1 MRSKVPGSGDLPKK
15 KKIKTARV
23 DFCLPSATSSL
34 LFAESTPRPTNIMSN
49 DRETTT
55 AGNVLLSQ
63 PVVIDNGTASIKA
76 GFAGSS
82 KPKVVVA
89 TKVGR
94 TKHQRVMP
102 GGALEDNVDSSNNQQ
117 YYCGNKLDEHRGAFY
132 LEHPMDHG
140 EIQSWEAMERL
151 WEVRSI
157 LS

>member
-1 MRSKVPGSGDLPKK
+1 
-15 KKIKTARV
+15 
-23 DFCLPSATSSL
+23 
-34 LFAESTPRPTNIMSN
+34 MSN

>member
-1 MRSKVPGSGDLPKK
+1 
-15 KKIKTARV
+15 
-23 DFCLPSATSSL
+23 
-34 LFAESTPRPTNIMSN
+34 MSN
-49 DRETTT
+49 ERETTT
-55 AGNVLLSQ
+55 GGNNVLLSQ

-102 GGALEDNVDSSNNQQ
+102 GGALEDVDGKQ
-117 YYCGNKLDEHRGAFY
+117 YYCGGKLEEHRGAFF

-151 WEVRSI
+151 WEVRTKKC
-157 LS
+157 